1 MSGAETESGIPNE
14 NAVHQETPGTA
25 GLEADPDEM
34 KMKPLMNAEKL
45 SEEINR
51 FSGLTSELTG
61 VLSRLS
67 REVQISAEQLNQV
80 HAALEAKHN
89 ELKTLYGLEA
99 SAATLE
105 GLVRDNRQQKE
116 DLQRQIEEQ
125 RAAWELEISKREQ
138 EENQYQENLRIRRQR
153 DEEEY
158 KQRWA
163 AEKLKAQQ
171 KFEEELRVIHQEA
184 LQRQQARERDC
195 LDRELKLKEKE
206 LEWVQLI
213 QELEQFMSK
222 LTRRTQAQTAAYSDL
237 LAKEGRAPSGQSSDP
252 PMAASDAQ
260 AEPAADAGAN
270 PLDKPETISS
280 LKEMLS
286 SQGRR
291 IETLS
296 TETPDT

>member
-1 MSGAETESGIPNE
+1 MSGDETESGIPNE
-14 NAVHQETPGTA
+14 NAVNQETPGTA

-34 KMKPLMNAEKL
+34 KKKPLMNAEKL

-67 REVQISAEQLNQV
+67 REVQISAEQLNQA

-138 EENQYQENLRIRRQR
+138 EESQYQENLRIRRQR

-237 LAKEGRAPSGQSSDP
+237 LAKEGRASSEQSSDP
-252 PMAASDAQ
+252 PVAASDAQ
-260 AEPAADAGAN
+260 AEPAAAADAN

-280 LKEMLS
+280 LKEMLV